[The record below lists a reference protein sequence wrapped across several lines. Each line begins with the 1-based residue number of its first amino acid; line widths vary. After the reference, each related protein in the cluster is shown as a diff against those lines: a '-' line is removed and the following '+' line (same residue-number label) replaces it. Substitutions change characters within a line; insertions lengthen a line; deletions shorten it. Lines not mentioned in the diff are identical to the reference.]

1 MEAVT
6 GSIFGICL
14 SVGGRRK
21 SAGTVR
27 RSRRR
32 SAKRG
37 GRGRDPPT
45 DTDGLPA
52 VTPEVRLEYLREQI
66 YCLQSR

>member
-14 SVGGRRK
+14 SAGGRRK

-27 RSRRR
+27 KSRRR

-37 GRGRDPPT
+37 RGREPPT

>member
-1 MEAVT
+1 MPEPCAEADAD
-6 GSIFGICL
+6 L
-14 SVGGRRK
+14 RK
-21 SAGTVR
+21 
-27 RSRRR
+27 
-32 SAKRG
+32 G
-37 GRGRDPPT
+37 GRGREPPT